1 MHLICKDCIVKLIQ
15 FVGTKTEII
24 IDWAKVKTSKVRQA
38 MNVSDVS
45 EWVGLATSTIRKYLK
60 DFGDIEGAFSESA
73 TPETGKHRHFT
84 DADVAVIWWISK
96 QYQENRLSTDDI
108 RIALAE
114 RTADGEPF
122 EEPPRPE
129 NEQSLAL
136 VPREQY
142 DAILAANQRALE
154 IALAEREALERMF
167 ERSQAEVARL
177 NREIGR
183 LAEII
188 RHLGGDPQL
197 D

>member
-1 MHLICKDCIVKLIQ
+1 
-15 FVGTKTEII
+15 
-24 IDWAKVKTSKVRQA
+24 

-60 DFGDIEGAFSESA
+60 DFGDMGGAFSESA
-73 TPETGKHRHFT
+73 TPDTGKHRHFT
-84 DADVAVIWWISK
+84 DADAAVIWWISK
-96 QYQENRLSTDDI
+96 QYQDNRLSTDDI
-108 RIALAE
+108 RVALAE
-114 RTADGEPF
+114 RVESGEPF

-129 NEQSLAL
+129 DEQSLAL
-136 VPREQY
+136 IPREQHE
-142 DAILAANQRALE
+142 AILAANQRALE
-154 IALAEREALERMF
+154 IALAEREALGRMF
-167 ERSQAEVARL
+167 ERSQTEVGRL

>member
-60 DFGDIEGAFSESA
+60 DFGDVEGAFSESA
-73 TPETGKHRHFT
+73 TPDTGKHRHFT

-108 RIALAE
+108 RLALAE
-114 RTADGEPF
+114 RVADGEPF

-129 NEQSLAL
+129 DEQSLAL

-142 DAILAANQRALE
+142 EAILAANQRALE